1 MEFSRFGLCCVTVL
15 VLATPVLAQFTD
27 KGDNYLRR
35 NPVPQNTISFGE
47 IRESA
52 SRKVGG
58 TYKYVGAQYDE
69 RRQIYK
75 LRFIQNGVAVDVYV
89 DARTGQF
96 LRRGGN

>member
-1 MEFSRFGLCCVTVL
+1 MELSRFGLCCVTVL

-27 KGDNYLRR
+27 KGDNYLRH
-35 NPVPQNTISFGE
+35 NPVPQTTVSFGE

-58 TYKYVGAQYDE
+58 TYVGAQYDQA
-69 RRQIYK
+69 RQVYK

-96 LRRGGN
+96 IGRGGN